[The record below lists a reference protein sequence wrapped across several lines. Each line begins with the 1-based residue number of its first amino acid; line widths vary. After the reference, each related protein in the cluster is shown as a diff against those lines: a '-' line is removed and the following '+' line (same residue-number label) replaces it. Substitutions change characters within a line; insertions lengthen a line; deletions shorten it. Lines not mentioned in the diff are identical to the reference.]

1 MSNSHMAVGFL
12 IILSFFVI
20 PRLFFRGITSCPH
33 CGASSYLHRSSL
45 IFSNRNQM
53 RFCSECGEEF
63 EKMKVAL
70 ESSDGLEKQEEVFCE
85 HQFNSEGYKACVDL
99 RYRVLRE
106 PLGLGWRSDELQVDK
121 SDRHF
126 ALQVESKVVACATSH
141 RLDAGRVKLR
151 QMAVDPAYQG
161 RGLGRRFLTE
171 LEETLWREGVK
182 RIELHA
188 REHAMGF
195 YLSLGYRKIG
205 SSFQEVGLA
214 HYQMIKER

>member
-1 MSNSHMAVGFL
+1 
-12 IILSFFVI
+12 
-20 PRLFFRGITSCPH
+20 
-33 CGASSYLHRSSL
+33 
-45 IFSNRNQM
+45 M

-63 EKMKVAL
+63 EKTKLAI
-70 ESSDGLEKQEEVFCE
+70 ESNDGLEKQEEVFKE
-85 HQFNSEGYKACVDL
+85 HQFDSGGYKACVDL

-106 PLGLGWRSDELQVDK
+106 PLVLEWTPDELEADK
-121 SDRHF
+121 NDRHF
-126 ALQVESKVVACATSH
+126 ALWVESKVVACAINH

-161 RGLGRRFLTE
+161 KGVGRKFLTQ

-195 YLSLGYRKIG
+195 YQSLGYHKIG

-214 HYQMIKER
+214 HYKMIKER